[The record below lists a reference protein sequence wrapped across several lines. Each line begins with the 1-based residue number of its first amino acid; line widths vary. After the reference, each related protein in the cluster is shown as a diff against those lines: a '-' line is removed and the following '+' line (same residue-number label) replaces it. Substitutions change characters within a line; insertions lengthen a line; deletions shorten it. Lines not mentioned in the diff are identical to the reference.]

1 MQRDPLAYLPCLP
14 KCVAILDRLVTVED
28 IPTEWTYYQIPSPW
42 LQAKI
47 MRVLQCFPVPE
58 DNTLRLNLLL
68 VRCPPPPSLGAL
80 LP

>member
-1 MQRDPLAYLPCLP
+1 MGVGRFDSQDLVGRVFCVQRDPLAYLPCLP
-14 KCVAILDRLVTVED
+14 KCVAILDRLVTVE
-28 IPTEWTYYQIPSPW
+28 
-42 LQAKI
+42 
-47 MRVLQCFPVPE
+47 VPE